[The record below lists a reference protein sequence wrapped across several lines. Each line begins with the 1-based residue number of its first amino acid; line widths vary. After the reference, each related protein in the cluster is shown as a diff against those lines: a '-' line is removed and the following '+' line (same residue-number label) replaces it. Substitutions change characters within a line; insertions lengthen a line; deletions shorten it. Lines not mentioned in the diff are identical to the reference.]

1 MVHSLAPVMTPHQV
15 RQLQDDF
22 IVLVNADGEL
32 STTFRNVPRPG
43 QSATDIDTLVKRWP
57 GISSDLASLVG
68 VINDN
73 INNFNALEDLDG
85 LTRGAG
91 LSGLEAFPW
100 LLVWIGVAS
109 AGLAVAALPRRGKE
123 SS

>member
-1 MVHSLAPVMTPHQV
+1 MTPHQV

-32 STTFRNVPRPG
+32 STTFRGVPLPG
-43 QSATDIDTLVKRWP
+43 QSADAVDTLVKRWP
-57 GISSDLASLVG
+57 GISSDFASLVG

-73 INNFNALEDLDG
+73 IGNFRSLEDLDT
-85 LTRGAG
+85 LTRGVG
-91 LSGLEAFPW
+91 LSGLRSFPW
-100 LLVWIGVAS
+100 LLVGLGVTS
-109 AGLAVAALPRRGKE
+109 AGLAIAALPRRVKE